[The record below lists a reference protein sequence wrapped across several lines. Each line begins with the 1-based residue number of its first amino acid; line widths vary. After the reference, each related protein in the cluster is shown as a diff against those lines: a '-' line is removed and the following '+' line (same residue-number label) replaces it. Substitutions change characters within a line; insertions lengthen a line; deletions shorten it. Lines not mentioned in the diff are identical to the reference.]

1 MRGNFRAV
9 LNNSTIFILLVA
21 FVFFVTPSGFA
32 ETDVSFSNR
41 HTVRAATSGSDDSFY
56 LTRAEAIIDY
66 DSSRLGRTVKILPF
80 FEYQHNLKTGAWWR
94 KESGV
99 EVGASFFNDCFYYG
113 ASFQHAWQRAENYSV
128 ELLEETTEWESRFE
142 ISPPI
147 QWGIFRD
154 KLILTLFEEY
164 TYDFTR
170 GQATFNEVGVIF
182 DWQILEG
189 VRLPFGWRHIDRVHD
204 FDSDMLE
211 FSLLLS
217 F

>member
-1 MRGNFRAV
+1 M
-9 LNNSTIFILLVA
+9 LNSPLRLLPKAIFLILLVA
-21 FVFFVTPSGFA
+21 FVFFVTPSGSA

-41 HTVRAATSGSDDSFY
+41 HTVRVATSGSDDNFY
-56 LTRAEAIIDY
+56 LTRAQGIIGY

-80 FEYQHNLKTGAWWR
+80 FEYQHNLETGAWWR

-113 ASFQHAWQRAENYSV
+113 ASFQHAWQQEENYSV
-128 ELLEETTEWESRFE
+128 ESLGETTEWESRFV

-147 QWGIFRD
+147 PWGIFKD
-154 KLILTLFEEY
+154 KVKLQLFDEY

-170 GQATFNEVGVIF
+170 GQGTFNEVGVIL
-182 DWQILEG
+182 DWQICEG
-189 VRLPFGWRHIDRVHD
+189 VGLPFGWRHIDRVHD

-211 FSLLLS
+211 FSLAFS